1 MTSELAVAPPA
12 GAAPLDAGTA
22 APLWTVLCVDDE
34 PNILSAIRRVFRGSG
49 YRVLVAESG
58 QQALQMLA
66 SEPVHLIISDM
77 RMPVMDGAQLLEQVR
92 KQWPAVARM
101 LLTGHADV
109 SSTVAAINRGE
120 IFRYITK
127 PWNEDE
133 LLLAAREAL
142 ERQALLHEKNRLER
156 EVARHNEALMQLNA
170 SLEQQVAE
178 RTVQLS
184 SANAR
189 LGKNYMGSIK
199 LFSNLI
205 ELRGGPMAGH
215 SRRVAELARRIAVQM
230 KRPAAEVQ
238 EVFVSGLLHDIG
250 HVGLSDGLLAATVSG
265 MTTEDKALY
274 VRHCLLGEQALLA
287 LEDMQAVVSN
297 VRSHHERHDGRG
309 FPEGLSGD
317 AIPLGARILAVADT
331 FDDLQSGHLTPA
343 RLTAAE
349 ARLLVGRGR
358 GTQFEASVVDAFTE
372 VTRAPAAP
380 APFVELSPQC
390 LKPGMALAR
399 DLCSSDGMVLLTAG
413 HVLSADLI
421 QRVVAHTER
430 HNLATLIAVRTGVM
444 AEPA

>member
-1 MTSELAVAPPA
+1 MNTEAAAAQVTAPMVN
-12 GAAPLDAGTA
+12 GASDTAPV
-22 APLWTVLCVDDE
+22 WTVLCVDDE
-34 PNILSAIRRVFRGSG
+34 PNILSAIRRAFRGTG
-49 YRVLVAESG
+49 YRVLVAEG
-58 QQALQMLA
+58 GPQALALLA
-66 SEPVHLIISDM
+66 AEPVHLVISDM

-92 KQWPAVARM
+92 LKWPQITRM

-127 PWNEDE
+127 PWNEED
-133 LLLAAREAL
+133 LLRAAREAL
-142 ERQALLHEKNRLER
+142 ERQALLHEKARLEGV
-156 EVARHNEALMQLNA
+156 VARHVEALTQLNA
-170 SLEQQVAE
+170 GLERQVTE
-178 RTVQLS
+178 RTAQLS
-184 SANAR
+184 TANAR
-189 LGKNYMGSIK
+189 LGRNYMSSIK

-215 SRRVAELARRIAVQM
+215 SRRVADMARRIAVQM
-230 KRPAAEVQ
+230 QRPAAEVQ
-238 EVFVSGLLHDIG
+238 DVFVSGLLHDIG
-250 HVGLSDGLLAATVSG
+250 HVGLSDGLLGATVSG
-265 MTTEDKALY
+265 MTADDKALY
-274 VRHCLLGEQALLA
+274 VRHCVLGEQALLA

-331 FDDLQSGHLTPA
+331 FDDLQSGHLTLA
-343 RLTAAE
+343 KLTAAE
-349 ARLLVGRGR
+349 ARLFVERGR
-358 GTQFEASVVDAFTE
+358 GTQFEASVVDAFAE
-372 VTRAPAAP
+372 VTRAPAVP
-380 APFVELSPQC
+380 TPFVELSPQD

-421 QRVVAHTER
+421 RRVIAHTER
-430 HNLATLIAVRTGVM
+430 HNLTTLIAVRTGFA